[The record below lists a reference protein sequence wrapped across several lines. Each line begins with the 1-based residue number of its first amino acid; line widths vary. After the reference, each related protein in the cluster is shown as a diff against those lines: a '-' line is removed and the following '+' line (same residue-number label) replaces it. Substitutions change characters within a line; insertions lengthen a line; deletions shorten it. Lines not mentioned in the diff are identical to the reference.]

1 VLLPV
6 VLALLASAAPARPSP
21 PAAPAAGKPSVAPP
35 TDPLER
41 RRAEIAD
48 EMVRLGARLQKE
60 IEAGDVGAVLARVP
74 PEGLACGDRLVP
86 RAKVERDLRDPV
98 SWLHGVV
105 FGAPGAA
112 PASAGRATSLR
123 GFFAVAKEVAV
134 MVTFRRDPVA
144 GAVGRPCLDFRAR
157 DLPTPGVPFCFVSRG
172 GKWWLTESLYPCG

>member
-1 VLLPV
+1 VT
-6 VLALLASAAPARPSP
+6 LALLASAAPARPTPAP
-21 PAAPAAGKPSVAPP
+21 PARGSAPPGKPSVAPP

-60 IEAGDVGAVLARVP
+60 IEAGDVAAVLARVP
-74 PEGLACGDRLVP
+74 QAGLACGGRIVP
-86 RAKVERDLRDPV
+86 RSKVERDLRDTG

-105 FGAPGAA
+105 FGPPGAS

-123 GFFAVAKEVAV
+123 AFFAAAKEVAV
-134 MVTFRRDPVA
+134 VVTFRRDDVA

-157 DLPTPGVPFCFVSRG
+157 DLPTPGVPFCFVPGG